1 MGVSLPTQNK
11 GWSLLRHGPHG
22 LNKGWNVKTDSDEG
36 SDITG
41 AKLAVCLSIFSKAV
55 KNKWSPADGDDRRR
69 MLIRD
74 MNGLC
79 VRVEENHVWV
89 CAFNVVLQEQKILEL
104 VQYDIEVSC
113 VCGSGACCGS
123 RRQHN

>member
-1 MGVSLPTQNK
+1 M
-11 GWSLLRHGPHG
+11 
-22 LNKGWNVKTDSDEG
+22 KTDSDEG

-74 MNGLC
+74 MNGIC

-89 CAFNVVLQEQKILEL
+89 CAFNVVLQEQKN
-104 VQYDIEVSC
+104 
-113 VCGSGACCGS
+113 SGTCTV
-123 RRQHN
+123 